1 MVLYESHA
9 LLHGRPFPLKGRY
22 FANVFIHF
30 EPTGHTL
37 RHNSKANSDEA
48 ENDIDEKY
56 LQSIKRRQGGH
67 ENQEPS
73 GLPVYIREDS
83 VEAEHWRLRY
93 RDNKRVRML
102 NGSFLVHFYTTIL
115 NCISH

>member
-1 MVLYESHA
+1 MLTNLAIEVYGHDGKVYNITMEAGDMVLYESHA
-9 LLHGRPFPLKGRY
+9 LLNGRPFPLKGRY

-56 LQSIKRRQGGH
+56 LQSIKR
-67 ENQEPS
+67 
-73 GLPVYIREDS
+73 
-83 VEAEHWRLRY
+83 
-93 RDNKRVRML
+93 
-102 NGSFLVHFYTTIL
+102 
-115 NCISH
+115 